1 MQIFRHLPIYKF
13 YDKLECKAYQES
25 NKDFCLILDKKIN
38 LQREELSLK
47 YDLTKKITK
56 GARRTL
62 DAFFNSMLELLS
74 NKSFEEIT
82 VNELCQQSN
91 YPRATFYN
99 YFDDKYDLLNYCW
112 YSLAQQIHL
121 EEYRDLDSEESLY
134 IFFDRMYDLIAAHQ
148 DTIQHILKFNSGE
161 NLLLSY
167 FRIYMNTQMQEIF
180 HQCSCRERYK
190 IPYEIIAEHYCNTIL
205 LILEWSFLK
214 KNGCSKVQA
223 HEYLKYLLK
232 SL

>member
-1 MQIFRHLPIYKF
+1 M
-13 YDKLECKAYQES
+13 
-25 NKDFCLILDKKIN
+25 
-38 LQREELSLK
+38 K

-99 YFDDKYDLLNYCW
+99 YFDDKYDLLNYCL
-112 YSLAQQIHL
+112 YVLAKQIHL
-121 EEYRDLDSEESLY
+121 EEYKNLDPEESLY
-134 IFFDRMYDLIAAHQ
+134 IFFDRMYDLITARQ
-148 DTIQHILKFNSGE
+148 DMIQHILKFNSGE
-161 NLLLSY
+161 NLLLSH
-167 FRIYMNTQMQEIF
+167 FQIYMNIQMREIF
-180 HQCSCRERYK
+180 CQCQCKDRYK
-190 IPYEIIAEHYCNTIL
+190 IPYEIVAEHYCNTIL

-214 KNGCSKVQA
+214 KNSCSKIQA
-223 HEYLKYLLK
+223 HEYLKYLLR